1 MMRTLLLSIL
11 TLVSIEFL
19 SAQPWLELL
28 PSGKSATELTLHD
41 YQKAFETY
49 WEPFDV
55 DPSTFKYEKDGQSLK
70 AAGYKQFKRWEYEMS
85 FVVDPST
92 GAFPEKT
99 ALEVR
104 QAYELKNPPSRSRS
118 TANWSPMG
126 PTYSNSGYSGIGRLN
141 CIAFH
146 PTDTNRYWVGAAAGG
161 LWETKDNGETWEVLT
176 DNNGV
181 LAVSDIIIAD
191 DFDTSLTIYIATGD
205 RDGWDNRSI
214 GVLKSTDGGN
224 TWQTSGLSYTLQN
237 NRMVNRLLVDPL
249 DQNTLIAATSVGVF
263 KTTDGGDTWD
273 TELSDIQFIDLEY
286 MPGSN
291 TIIYGSTKGG
301 EIHRSTDGQ
310 TFELV
315 LDDGDARRIELA
327 VSPDQPT
334 WVYAL
339 AANGNNGLHGI
350 FKSIDNGANFVK
362 VFSGD
367 SINLLTWSASGD
379 GDDGQGWY
387 DLALASSP
395 MDANIILV
403 GGVNTWRSMD
413 GGINWTIVNHW
424 VGSNSQAVHADKHQL
439 KFRDNGDLF
448 ECNDGGVYIS
458 KEQGI
463 NWVDRTNGIQ
473 ISQMYKLGVAQTDP
487 DEVIT
492 GLQDNGTKLYSG
504 NSWYDARGG
513 DGMECLI
520 DYTDVNIQYNTV
532 YYGRIDRTLNHWQ
545 NSKNITPRD
554 NDGDQIS
561 GNWVTP
567 YVVDPNS
574 PNILYGG
581 YNELWRTENR
591 GDDWEQI
598 SDLGING
605 RIRSIAVAPS
615 NSEVIYIAGNKAL
628 WKTTDTGESWE
639 NLTDSLPNFTNITYI
654 AVKYDDENTLWVTT
668 SGYGNP
674 AVYESLDGGKS
685 WTNISEGLPS
695 IPIYAIVHNRQS
707 HSTVDLYIGTE
718 LGVYYK
724 KGANDWEPYNDGL
737 PNVKIGE
744 IEIYYSGNPGESKLR
759 AATYGRGLWETPVEY
774 ISTPM
779 VYASTTARQPNTSAI
794 SPDQID
800 QEILKVELQTQGN
813 LSPLSVTSFT
823 FNTNGSTNPA
833 ADITHAKLYF
843 SSTSNAFS
851 TANQFGETV
860 VSPNGEFTFTDTQ
873 ELGDGRNNFWLTY
886 DVPAE
891 ATIGNRLDAQC
902 TSVTVDE
909 PRDLVVS
916 DPDGFRTISLKY
928 CDAGATELTYEYIS
942 RVRMGTVDNNSG
954 KDPGGYTDFSV
965 VEVEAAQGTTMDVLV
980 YNGVPFWADQVLIW
994 VDWNI
999 DGDFLDENETV
1010 FISDPSG
1017 DDVFRC
1023 SFDIPASAKLGL
1035 SKMRIRLHDS
1045 QNGAHGEP
1053 CGYAQ
1058 WGEVEDY
1065 SIRVIPFD
1073 PCARLNYFDYQATS
1087 ITGEYIDLDTNGM
1100 IIPTPEFDDAHSDA
1114 IDIGFAFEYM
1124 CQPFTQFILNTN
1136 GFIKLG
1142 DTPPSSP
1149 ALYFA
1154 PGSTQ
1159 GGIFNSNDTADINL
1173 ISPLNMNLDAGTG
1186 TPEYRVST
1194 TGDAPYRVCTI
1205 QFKDVREAGG
1215 SLESHFDNMQFQ
1227 IKLYETS
1234 NVIEFVYGDWMASGN
1249 EPDQHASAIGLKGLS
1264 RSNEQVL
1271 VASKNADQSWDEIA
1285 FVNSNFEQPDAIYYD
1300 RPPDSPQ
1307 PDAGRILR
1315 FKPTLAN
1322 DLAVNEIYSM
1332 GEASLYFSSPQKVGV
1347 NVENIGLYGMNSIP
1361 VVLDISGA
1369 NTHSDTITLT
1379 SLQPGEST
1387 TIYFP
1392 DFTPD
1397 SLGTSTIKVT
1407 IPNDQ
1412 DNRNNEKTW
1421 VQETTEFI
1429 NKISSDQP
1437 PVSGLPVFQD
1447 ENIMFLTQYD
1457 IHGTAS
1463 VDSVTVFIH
1472 ADAVAGQNINGVI
1485 TDIAGQV
1492 MGTSESYE
1500 IIENDRNTWITLG
1513 IELPPSVSN
1522 ESFFSGI
1529 VLTPDS
1535 NMVVVGVQEE
1545 DPQRVETFYTLHDGS
1560 PNLKPLDL
1568 PYRLMLGAIL
1578 SSPAPAAGIASA
1590 DQNICEGTTASIQL
1604 EESIGDIQ
1612 WQESPDGMDNWENV
1626 SSGTGMESDDFTSA
1640 PLSKTTYYR
1649 AEVIQPTHNA
1659 VYSNPVV
1666 ITVLPLPQNS
1676 GILVGPDS
1684 LCVGEESLFYL
1695 DTEME
1700 YATHYQWL
1708 LPDGSN
1714 AQSDSIRVSILLS
1727 EPLDSGVLQIIGLND
1742 FCNGDT
1748 VGKTIAVIP
1757 KPSTPEIYGT
1767 EDLLESSSASGNQW
1781 YDEDGPIPGATEQIL
1796 IAPWSG
1802 SFYVIVTENGCSS
1815 EPSNIIDVVIS
1826 SVDRYQTNPLLKVY
1840 PNPVQDRLYLESEG
1854 DRRPISFEI
1863 MDAVGRKHQAGQF
1876 EEKIVLDIGH
1886 LVPGMYFIRMSD
1898 GGVFDTRKFIKE

>member
-1 MMRTLLLSIL
+1 MRTLFLTILTLLSIG
-11 TLVSIEFL
+11 TSF
-19 SAQPWLELL
+19 SQPWLENL
-28 PSGKSATELTLHD
+28 PKGKSPAELTLHD
-41 YQKAFETY
+41 YQQAFESY
-49 WEPFDV
+49 WAPFAV
-55 DPSTFKYEKDGQSLK
+55 DPETFKYERNGKSVK

-85 FVVDPST
+85 FVVDPKT
-92 GAFPEKT
+92 GAFPQKT

-104 QAYELKNPPSRSRS
+104 EDYERQHPPSRSRS

-126 PTYSNSGYSGIGRLN
+126 PDYSNSGYSGIGRLN

-224 TWQTSGLSYTLQN
+224 SWQTTGLSFTLQN
-237 NRMVNRLLVDPL
+237 NRMVNRLLIDPS
-249 DQNTLIAATSVGVF
+249 DPNTLIAATSAGVY
-263 KTTDGGDTWD
+263 KTTDAGDTWD
-273 TELSDIQFIDLEY
+273 TQLSDKEFIDMEF

-291 TIIYGSTKGG
+291 TTIYGSTKGG

-310 TFELV
+310 VFDIV
-315 LDDGDARRIELA
+315 LDDDDARRIELA
-327 VSPDQPT
+327 ISPNQPN

-339 AANGNNGLHGI
+339 AANSKNGLHGI
-350 FKSIDNGANFVK
+350 FQSIDGGASFTK

-395 MDANIILV
+395 LDANIILV

-448 ECNDGGVYIS
+448 ECNDGGVYLS

-473 ISQMYKLGVAQTDP
+473 ISQMYKLGVSQTEP

-554 NDGDQIS
+554 TAGDVIS

-567 YVVDPNS
+567 YVVDPND

-581 YNELWRTENR
+581 YGELWRTENR

-628 WKTTDTGESWE
+628 WKTTDTGDTWE

-674 AVYESLDGGKS
+674 AVYESIDGGKS
-685 WTNISEGLPS
+685 WTDISEGLPS
-695 IPIYAIVHNRQS
+695 IPIYAIVHNRQA
-707 HSTVDLYIGTE
+707 HSSIDLYVGTE

-779 VYASTTARQPNTSAI
+779 VYSSTTAKQPNTSAI

-800 QEILKVELQTQGN
+800 QEILKVELQTLGN
-813 LSPLSVTSFT
+813 LSPLNVTSFT
-823 FNTNGSTNPA
+823 FNTNGSTNPST
-833 ADITHAKLYF
+833 DITSAKLFF

-860 VSPNGEFTFTDTQ
+860 LSPDGEFTFTDTQ

-886 DVPAE
+886 DVPAQ

-909 PRDLVVS
+909 PRDVVVS

-954 KDPGGYTDFSV
+954 KDPGGYADFSGI
-965 VEVEAAQGTTMDVLV
+965 EVEAAQETSMDILV

-999 DGDFLDENETV
+999 DGDFLDKGESV
-1010 FISDPSG
+1010 FVSDPSG
-1017 DDVFRC
+1017 TDIFRC
-1023 SFDIPASAKLGL
+1023 SFEVPATAKLGL
-1035 SKMRIRLHDS
+1035 TKMRIRLHDS
-1045 QNGAHGEP
+1045 QNGAHPEP

-1065 SIRVIPFD
+1065 SIRVMPFD

-1087 ITGEYIDLDTNGM
+1087 IPGEYIDLDTNGM
-1100 IIPTPEFDDAHSDA
+1100 IIPTSEFDDANSA
-1114 IDIGFAFEYM
+1114 PVDIGFVFEYM
-1124 CQPFTQFILNTN
+1124 CQPFTQFVLNTN

-1142 DTPPSSP
+1142 NTPPSTASM
-1149 ALYFA
+1149 YFM
-1154 PGSTQ
+1154 PGGTD
-1159 GGIFNSNDTADINL
+1159 GGIFHSDDPADINIL
-1173 ISPLNMNLDAGTG
+1173 SPMNMNLDAGTG
-1186 TPEYRVST
+1186 TPEYRVHT
-1194 TGDAPYRVCTI
+1194 EGDAPYRICTI
-1205 QFKDVREAGG
+1205 QFKDVREASG
-1215 SLESHFDNMQFQ
+1215 SLESQFDNMQFQ

-1249 EPDQHASAIGLKGLS
+1249 EADERAVACGLKGLS
-1264 RSNEQVL
+1264 RANEQVL
-1271 VASKNADQSWDEIA
+1271 VASKNADQSWEDIN
-1285 FVNSNFEQPDAIYYD
+1285 FVNSTFETPEAVFYN
-1300 RPPDSPQ
+1300 RPPESPQ
-1307 PDAGRILR
+1307 PDAGTTLR
-1315 FKPTLAN
+1315 FKPTLPN
-1322 DLAVNEIYSM
+1322 DLAINEIYSM

-1347 NVENIGLYGMNSIP
+1347 NVENSGLYGMKDIP
-1361 VVLDISGA
+1361 VTLDISGA
-1369 NTHSDTITLT
+1369 NTFADTITIA
-1379 SLQPGEST
+1379 SLQPGENT
-1387 TIYFP
+1387 TVYFADFIP
-1392 DFTPD
+1392 DAV
-1397 SLGTSTIKVT
+1397 GTSTLAAT
-1407 IPNDQ
+1407 LPSDQ
-1412 DNRNNEKTW
+1412 DNRNNEKIW
-1421 VQETTEFI
+1421 VQETTEFTCTI
-1429 NKISSDQP
+1429 ASDHGLSSSIE
-1437 PVSGLPVFQD
+1437 VIKD
-1447 ENIMFLTQYD
+1447 EVIMFLTKYD
-1457 IHGTAS
+1457 IQGTVT
-1463 VDSVTVFIH
+1463 VDSVTVFI
-1472 ADAVAGQNINGVI
+1472 AEDALVGETMLGVVNELSGVI
-1485 TDIAGQV
+1485 LGVSDPYTIK
-1492 MGTSESYE
+1492 
-1500 IIENDRNTWITLG
+1500 ENDPGNWVTIGIDSPPEITNG
-1513 IELPPSVSN
+1513 
-1522 ESFFSGI
+1522 SFLTGV
-1529 VLTPDS
+1529 VLTPDTTQAFIGAQDE
-1535 NMVVVGVQEE
+1535 N
-1545 DPQRVETFYTLHDGS
+1545 PQRAETFFMAYQGGT
-1560 PNLKPLDL
+1560 NLTPLNI
-1568 PYRLMLGAIL
+1568 PYRLMIGVVL
-1578 SSPAPAAGIASA
+1578 SSPAPVAGIASS
-1590 DQNICEGTTASIQL
+1590 DQTICEGTTASIQL
-1604 EESIGDIQ
+1604 EGSTGTIQ
-1612 WQESPDGMDNWENV
+1612 WQSSPDGTDNWEDV
-1626 SSGTGMESDDFTSA
+1626 MTGSGAETEEFTTD
-1640 PLSKTTYYR
+1640 PLSQTTYYR
-1649 AEVIQPTHNA
+1649 AEVIQPTHDA
-1659 VYSNPVV
+1659 VFSNIVAVSV
-1666 ITVLPLPQNS
+1666 IPTPKNT
-1676 GILVGPDS
+1676 GILVGPDTI
-1684 LCVGEESLFYL
+1684 CIGEEALFYL
-1695 DTEME
+1695 DIPME
-1700 YATHYQWL
+1700 FANTYQWT
-1708 LPDGSN
+1708 LPVDASG
-1714 AQSDSIRVSILLS
+1714 ASDTDTIRVLFNA
-1727 EPLDSGVLQIIGLND
+1727 PTDTGLIHLTGWND
-1742 FCNGDT
+1742 FCFGDS
-1748 VGKTIAVIP
+1748 VGKEIFVRPLPA
-1757 KPSTPEIYGT
+1757 TPAISNIDHILT
-1767 EDLLESSSASGNQW
+1767 SSAENGNQW
-1781 YDEDGPIPGATEQIL
+1781 YDEDGPISGATGQEF
-1796 IAPWSG
+1796 IATWSG
-1802 SFYVIVTENGCSS
+1802 NFYVVVTENGCPSA
-1815 EPSNIIDVVIS
+1815 PSNIINVILS
-1826 SVDRYQTNPLLKVY
+1826 AVHSIGSNPLLKVF
-1840 PNPVQDRLYLESEG
+1840 PNPVSDILFLRADGNPRSITY
-1854 DRRPISFEI
+1854 EI
-1863 MDAVGRKHQAGQF
+1863 HDAVGQLVIQGAF
-1876 EEKIVLDIGH
+1876 EGKTRLDIER
-1886 LVPGMYFIRMSD
+1886 LLPGVYFVRMDDQGISDIRRF
-1898 GGVFDTRKFIKE
+1898 VKE